1 MIDDENSEFYE
12 QCFHRLNHMPW
23 LYDIEKH
30 KKFAK
35 ERQSKWQEK
44 LMSMETIEIK
54 GEDTY
59 ISDENVHIF
68 AVLEQF
74 LSVLKGLDSDNQ
86 IYFFVMFIH

>member
-1 MIDDENSEFYE
+1 
-12 QCFHRLNHMPW
+12 MPW

-35 ERQSKWQEK
+35 ERQSKVKEVD
-44 LMSMETIEIK
+44 SMETIEIK

-68 AVLEQF
+68 AEERKL
-74 LSVLKGLDSDNQ
+74 
-86 IYFFVMFIH
+86 